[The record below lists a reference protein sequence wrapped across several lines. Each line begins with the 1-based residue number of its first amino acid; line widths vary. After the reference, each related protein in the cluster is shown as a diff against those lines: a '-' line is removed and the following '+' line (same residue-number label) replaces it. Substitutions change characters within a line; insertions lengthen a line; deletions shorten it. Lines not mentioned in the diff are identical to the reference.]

1 MTGHGGDEGT
11 WSQGE
16 LRGWGPE
23 VKFGAQWPGVEI
35 DPHAKALN
43 GRPKVKQSTWMALTE
58 GELMD

>member
-1 MTGHGGDEGT
+1 MECDRT
-11 WSQGE
+11 S
-16 LRGWGPE
+16 PE

-35 DPHAKALN
+35 EDPHAKAELGT